1 MKMTT
6 QPITIENGRV
16 ILRPTSGGVWLTQHQ
31 IADLFGV
38 FVSAVGA
45 NIRSIRKSGV
55 LCEDAACRM
64 KCYKDGSSIEVYS
77 LEMITALAF
86 RLDSREA
93 SIFRRWII
101 ERATTPEI
109 VWRMPTSKNRML
121 N

>member
-1 MKMTT
+1 MTT
-6 QPITIENGRV
+6 QPITIENDRV
-16 ILRPTSGGVWLTQHQ
+16 TIRSTSGGVWLTQHQ

-64 KCYKDGSSIEVYS
+64 KRYKDGSSVEVYS

-93 SIFRRWII
+93 AIFRRCIVQ
-101 ERATTPEI
+101 RATTPEV
-109 VWRMPTSKNRML
+109 VWKMPTKTNSRPN
-121 N
+121 

>member
-1 MKMTT
+1 M
-6 QPITIENGRV
+6 QPITIENNRV
-16 ILRPTSGGVWLTQHQ
+16 ILRPTSCGVWLTQHQ
-31 IADLFGV
+31 IADVFGV

-45 NIRSIRKSGV
+45 NIRSIRKSGI
-55 LCEDAACRM
+55 LCEEVICRM
-64 KCYKDGSSIEVYS
+64 IRYKDGCSVEVYS

-101 ERATTPEI
+101 ERATTPEV
-109 VWRMPTSKNRML
+109 VWKMPTSKNRML